1 MKDYIIQKYLY
12 LSTQTSDVNCLNGED
27 STDKS
32 NLCQTDL
39 PVIGANTANVQTMLQ
54 LLFGI
59 LAVIAVIMITL
70 GGIRFITES
79 TNPQETT
86 KARNTIVYAAVGLAI
101 AISGQI
107 IVTFVL
113 NRVS

>member
-1 MKDYIIQKYLY
+1 MKDFLLHTYIAV
-12 LSTQTSDVNCLNGED
+12 TSNSNVNCLEGTGDE
-27 STDKS
+27 
-32 NLCQTDL
+32 NLCETNL
-39 PVIGANTANVQTMLQ
+39 PVIGANAANVQTILQ

-113 NRVS
+113 NRAS